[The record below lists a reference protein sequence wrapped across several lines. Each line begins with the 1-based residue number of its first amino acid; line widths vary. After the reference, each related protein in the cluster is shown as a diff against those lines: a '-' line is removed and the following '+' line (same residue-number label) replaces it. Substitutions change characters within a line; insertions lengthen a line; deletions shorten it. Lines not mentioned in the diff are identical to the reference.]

1 MKLSFLPKR
10 KNSIDSLNDTY
21 CIRTKSNVAIHIDN
35 YEDSDMIETIADIEP
50 TFSKSRYFD
59 SVQIF

>member
-10 KNSIDSLNDTY
+10 KNFIDSLNDTY
-21 CIRTKSNVAIHIDN
+21 CIRTKSNISIHIDN

-50 TFSKSRYFD
+50 TF
-59 SVQIF
+59 